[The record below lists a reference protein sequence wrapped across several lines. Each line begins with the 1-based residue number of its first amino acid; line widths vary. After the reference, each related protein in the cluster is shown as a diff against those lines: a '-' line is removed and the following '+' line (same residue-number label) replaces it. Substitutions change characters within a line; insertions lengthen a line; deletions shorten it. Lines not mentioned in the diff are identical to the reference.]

1 MQETQ
6 TTPKR
11 SKKIASNGVIAM
23 IMFVGCEVMFFMALI
38 SAYLI
43 VSRGQLNWPP
53 LDQPRLPVE
62 MTAINSIF
70 LMLSG
75 YLMFISN
82 RKFISKQ
89 KEKATSYLFYA
100 VLCATFFVIVQGWE
114 WMNLIFNG
122 LTMFSSTY
130 GSFFY
135 LVIGSHALHAFAAI
149 IMMIY
154 IYIQMRAG
162 KASSSAFNTSQVFW
176 YFVVGIWPV
185 LYITVYL
192 N

>member
-1 MQETQ
+1 MQEIQ
-6 TTPKR
+6 STPRK
-11 SKKIASNGVIAM
+11 SKNIASNGVVAM
-23 IMFVGCEVMFFMALI
+23 IMFVGCEVMFFLALV

-53 LDQPRLPVE
+53 LNQPRLPVE

-70 LMLSG
+70 LILSG
-75 YLMFISN
+75 FLMFISN
-82 RKFISKQ
+82 RKFVAGQ
-89 KEKATSYLFYA
+89 KEKATPYLFYA
-100 VLCATFFVIVQGWE
+100 LMCATFFVVVQGWE
-114 WMNLIFNG
+114 WVNLILNG

-149 IMMIY
+149 IMMIN
-154 IYIQMRAG
+154 IYFQMRAG
-162 KASSSAFNTSQVFW
+162 KATSSAFNTSQVFW

-185 LYITVYL
+185 LYITMYL
-192 N
+192 L